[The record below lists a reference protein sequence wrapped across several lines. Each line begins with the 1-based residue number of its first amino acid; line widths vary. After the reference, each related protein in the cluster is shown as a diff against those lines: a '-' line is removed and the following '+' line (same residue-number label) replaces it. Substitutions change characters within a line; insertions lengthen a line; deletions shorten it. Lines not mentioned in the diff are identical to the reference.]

1 MRCYQ
6 REFDSSLDSGA
17 GLCVAPA
24 GWTLCRPLPLLWN
37 LELKPC
43 VTHSLQAHGWQS
55 RIIVLLTC
63 KLFTC
68 SRALYLNSQDTFR
81 RSFIHS
87 SPPFWSWT
95 LCRSRGLDCVSPVPS
110 SLESGAKTLCHP
122 FAPSSRMAESH
133 HRPAH
138 SYATS
143 GNFTLLCNLEL
154 DSVSLPQVGLCVAH
168 SLQAHGW
175 QSRVIILLTCKFFI
189 CSRSVSQLTGYLQMR
204 LHLDAT
210 RNWTLCLFY
219 GANTLLSSGLA

>member
-43 VTHSLQAHGWQS
+43 VTRSLQAHGWQS
-55 RIIVLLTC
+55 RIIVLLTR

-95 LCRSRGLDCVSPVPS
+95 LCRSHGLDCVSPVPS
-110 SLESGAKTLCHP
+110 SLESGGKTLCRP
-122 FAPSSRMAESH
+122 FPPFH
-133 HRPAH
+133 
-138 SYATS
+138 
-143 GNFTLLCNLEL
+143 
-154 DSVSLPQVGLCVAH
+154 
-168 SLQAHGW
+168 
-175 QSRVIILLTCKFFI
+175 FI
-189 CSRSVSQLTGYLQMR
+189 CSESPTRRYVVLLCAVFQLTGCHQR
-204 LHLDAT
+204 KLH
-210 RNWTLCLFY
+210 
-219 GANTLLSSGLA
+219 SSL